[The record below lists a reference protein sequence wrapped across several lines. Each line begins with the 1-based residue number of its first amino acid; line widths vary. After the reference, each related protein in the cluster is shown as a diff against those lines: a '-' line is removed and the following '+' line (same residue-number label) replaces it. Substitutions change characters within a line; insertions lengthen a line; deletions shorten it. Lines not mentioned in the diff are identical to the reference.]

1 MPLDPGVQGL
11 LDTLAAAQRP
21 RLWQLSPPEAREA
34 FIAMVKAMGAKD
46 VPIGA
51 TEDGTF
57 PGPAGPLAFRKYT
70 PVSASGPRLPG
81 LIYFHGGGFVLG
93 NLDTHDSTCR
103 LLANASGCRVVS
115 IDYRLAPEHKF
126 PAAVDDAWA
135 ATKWVVDHS
144 SDLGIE
150 AKRLAVGGDSAGA
163 NLAAVVC
170 QLAKRSGAP
179 KIALQLLL
187 YAVTDASADAG
198 SMRDLAKGY
207 LLEEEG
213 LKWFFG
219 HYGASDPLD
228 QRLSPLR
235 ATDFSNLPTAHIH
248 TAEFDPLRDQGK
260 AYADRLQEAGVKVT
274 YVCHSGMIHGFFS
287 LGGVIP
293 YGRAALEK
301 VGAAVKAA
309 LSENVPQLAA

>member
-1 MPLDPGVQGL
+1 MPLDPGVRGL
-11 LDTLAAAQRP
+11 LDTLVAAQRP

-34 FIAMVKAMGAKD
+34 FIALVKAMEAKD

-51 TEDGTF
+51 TEDGTL
-57 PGPAGPLAFRKYT
+57 PGRGGPLGFRNYT
-70 PVSASGPRLPG
+70 PVAPRGPRLPG

-103 LLANASGCRVVS
+103 ILANASGCRVVS

-135 ATKWVVDHS
+135 ATKWVIEHS

-150 AKRLAVGGDSAGA
+150 AERLAVGGDSAGA

-170 QLAKRSGAP
+170 QLAKRSAAP
-179 KIALQLLL
+179 NIALQLLL
-187 YAVTDASADAG
+187 YPVTDATAEAG
-198 SMRDLAKGY
+198 SMHDLAKGY

-213 LKWFFG
+213 LKWFFD

-228 QRLSPLR
+228 LRLSPLR
-235 ATDFSNLPTAHIH
+235 ANDFSSLPTAHIH

-260 AYADRLQEAGVKVT
+260 AYADRLQETGVKVT

-287 LGGVIP
+287 LGGVIS
-293 YGRAALEK
+293 YGRVALEK

-309 LSENVPQLAA
+309 LLDAPEMAA

>member
-1 MPLDPGVQGL
+1 MPLDPGVRGL

-34 FIAMVKAMGAKD
+34 FIAMVKAMEAKD
-46 VPIGA
+46 IPIGA

-57 PGPAGPLAFRKYT
+57 PGPATPLCFRSYT
-70 PVSASGPRLPG
+70 PVAASDPRLPG

-103 LLANASGCRVVS
+103 MLANASGCRVIS

-135 ATKWVVDHS
+135 ATKWVAEHA

-150 AKRLAVGGDSAGA
+150 AERLAVGGDSAGA

-170 QLAKRSGAP
+170 HLAKRSRAP

-187 YAVTDASADAG
+187 YAVTDATADAG
-198 SMRDLAKGY
+198 SMRDFAEGY
-207 LLEEEG
+207 LLEQEG
-213 LKWFFG
+213 LKWFFD

-228 QRLSPLR
+228 PRLSPLR
-235 ATDFSNLPTAHIH
+235 ANDFSGLPTAHIH

-260 AYADRLQEAGVKVT
+260 AYAEHLQEAGIKVT

-301 VGAAVKAA
+301 VGTVVKAA
-309 LSENVPQLAA
+309 LSEDTPEMAA